1 MWISLRGIIR
11 SPHLKPLSI
20 VIIIS
25 IIMIALPLRFKTTI
39 SRLGAVSVLLPFIEI
54 DKYLLKI
61 DATFEINRHLNR
73 KLDSLSVLTSSLIE
87 HKYENE
93 RLRTM
98 LGFDLNLPYYL
109 VPAEVLAVSPSGRFK
124 SILID
129 AGRERR
135 VDINMPVIS
144 PSGIIGKT
152 VAVDSKASTV
162 QLLLDPNCKVAAR
175 VQKSRA
181 SGIVSYLGGAYLSLT
196 NVPADQ
202 QVSTGDTVISSGL
215 GGIFPRGLFIGT
227 VVKSERREGE
237 LFLEILIA
245 PGADFSIL
253 EEVFVIISSPEM
265 Q

>member
-1 MWISLRGIIR
+1 MWISLRGILR
-11 SPHLKPLSI
+11 SPHFKPVSI

-25 IIMIALPLRFKTTI
+25 IVLIALPLRFKTTI

-61 DATFEINRHLNR
+61 DNTFEINRHLNR
-73 KLDSLSVLTSSLIE
+73 KLDSLSVQTSSLIE
-87 HKYENE
+87 YRYENE

-109 VPAEVLAVSPSGRFK
+109 VPAEILAVSPTSRFK
-124 SILID
+124 SVLID
-129 AGRERR
+129 AGTERR

-152 VAVDSKASTV
+152 VAVDKRASTV

-181 SGIVSYLGGAYLSLT
+181 SGIVSYLGGPHLSLT
-196 NVPADQ
+196 NIPVDK
-202 QVSTGDTVISSGL
+202 QVSVGDTVISSGL
-215 GGIFPRGLFIGT
+215 GGIFPQGLLIGT
-227 VVKSERREGE
+227 VIRSEGREGE
-237 LFLEILIA
+237 LFLDILIK

-253 EEVFVIISSPEM
+253 EEVFVIVSSMES

>member
-1 MWISLRGIIR
+1 MRGILR
-11 SPHLKPLSI
+11 SPHFKPVSI
-20 VIIIS
+20 VMIIS
-25 IIMIALPLRFKTTI
+25 IIMIALPLRFKTTL
-39 SRLGAVSVLLPFIEI
+39 SRLVAASVLLPFVEI

-61 DATFEINRHLNR
+61 DTTFEINKHLNR
-73 KLDSLSVLTSSLIE
+73 KLDSLSVLTASLIE

-93 RLRTM
+93 RLRRM

-109 VPAEVLAVSPSGRFK
+109 VPAEILAISPTSRFK
-124 SILID
+124 SILVD
-129 AGRERR
+129 AGREKR

-152 VAVDSKASTV
+152 VAVDDKASTV
-162 QLLLDPNCKVAAR
+162 QLLLDPSCKVAAR
-175 VQKSRA
+175 VQQSRA
-181 SGIVSYLGGAYLSLT
+181 SGIVSYLGGPYLSLK
-196 NVPADQ
+196 NVPVDQ
-202 QVSTGDTVISSGL
+202 HVSVGDTVISSGL
-215 GGIFPRGLFIGT
+215 GGIFPQGLFIGT

-253 EEVFVIISSPEM
+253 EEVFVIVSSPEK

>member
-1 MWISLRGIIR
+1 MWISFRGIFR

-20 VIIIS
+20 VMIIS
-25 IIMIALPLRFKTTI
+25 VIMIALPLRFKTTL
-39 SRLGAVSVLLPFIEI
+39 SRLGTTSALLPFIEI

-61 DATFEINRHLNR
+61 NTTFEINRYLNR
-73 KLDSLSVLTSSLIE
+73 KLDSLSVLASSLIE

-109 VPAEVLAVSPSGRFK
+109 VPAEVLAVSPIGTIK

-129 AGRERR
+129 AGRERKI
-135 VDINMPVIS
+135 DINMPVIS
-144 PSGIIGKT
+144 PTGIIGKT
-152 VAVDSKASTV
+152 VAVDNKTSAV

-175 VQKSRA
+175 VQQSRA
-181 SGIVSYLGGAYLSLT
+181 SGIVAYHGGPYLSLT
-196 NVPADQ
+196 NVPVDQ
-202 QVSTGDTVISSGL
+202 QVSVGDTVISSGL
-215 GGIFPRGLFIGT
+215 GGIFPRGLFIGM
-227 VVKSERREGE
+227 VVKSERKEGE

-245 PGADFSIL
+245 PGTDFSIL
-253 EEVFVIISSPEM
+253 EEVFVIVSALDG

>member
-1 MWISLRGIIR
+1 M
-11 SPHLKPLSI
+11 
-20 VIIIS
+20 IIIS

-109 VPAEVLAVSPSGRFK
+109 VPAEVLAVSPTGRFK

-129 AGRERR
+129 AGKERR

-162 QLLLDPNCKVAAR
+162 QLLLDPSCKVAAR

-196 NVPADQ
+196 NIPADQ

>member
-1 MWISLRGIIR
+1 MWISPRGILR
-11 SPHLKPLSI
+11 SPHLKPVSI
-20 VIIIS
+20 VMIIS
-25 IIMIALPLRFKTTI
+25 IILIALPLRFKTTL
-39 SRLGAVSVLLPFIEI
+39 SRLGAASALLAFVEI

-61 DATFEINRHLNR
+61 DTTFEINRHLNR

-87 HKYENE
+87 YRYENE

-109 VPAEVLAVSPSGRFK
+109 VPAEVLAVSPTGRFK

-129 AGRERR
+129 AGGERR

-152 VAVDSKASTV
+152 VAVDDKASTV
-162 QLLLDPNCKVAAR
+162 QLLMDPSCKVAAR
-175 VQKSRA
+175 VQQSRA
-181 SGIVSYLGGAYLSLT
+181 SGIVSYLGGPYLSLT
-196 NVPADQ
+196 NVQADQ
-202 QVSTGDTVISSGL
+202 HVSVGDTVISSGL

-227 VVKSERREGE
+227 VVKTERREGE

-253 EEVFVIISSPEM
+253 EEVFVIVSSLDE

>member
-1 MWISLRGIIR
+1 MM
-11 SPHLKPLSI
+11 
-20 VIIIS
+20 IIS
-25 IIMIALPLRFKTTI
+25 IIIIALPLRFRTTL
-39 SRLGAVSVLLPFIEI
+39 SRLGAASILLPFVEI
-54 DKYLLKI
+54 DKYLLRI
-61 DATFEINRHLNR
+61 DTTFEINRHLNR
-73 KLDSLSVLTSSLIE
+73 KLDSLSVLASSLIE

-109 VPAEVLAVSPSGRFK
+109 VPAEILAISPTSRFK

-129 AGRERR
+129 AGRERK

-152 VAVDSKASTV
+152 VAVDNKASTV

-175 VQKSRA
+175 VQQSRA
-181 SGIVSYLGGAYLSLT
+181 SGIVNYSGGSYLSLT

-202 QVSTGDTVISSGL
+202 QVSVGNTVISSGL
-215 GGIFPRGLFIGT
+215 GGIFPQGLFIGT

-253 EEVFVIISSPEM
+253 EEVFVIVSSPDR